1 MATPFDERVRV
12 PPFVIWPKSQNG
24 VQCSL
29 FLPLK
34 ISNESNLEKSFE
46 NVNIGNWEKNNGEEG
61 AEAAVQDRRRDGH

>member
-24 VQCSL
+24 VQWTL
-29 FLPLK
+29 FLPFK

-46 NVNIGNWEKNNGEEG
+46 NVNIGNW
-61 AEAAVQDRRRDGH
+61 